1 LLLPTPIL
9 SNPFTIYGPTTG
21 IFPKKP
27 AMVARKSPK
36 SIKIPY
42 NSTRKPRKV
51 QRQRIMRRPTKK
63 AAVPFSFCLRAKK
76 SSVLEGPIIMVRP
89 RRKRICGVLEA
100 E

>member
-42 NSTRKPRKV
+42 NSTRKPIRG
-51 QRQRIMRRPTKK
+51 QRNRMRRIPK
-63 AAVPFSFCLRAKK
+63 AKERVPRSF
-76 SSVLEGPIIMVRP
+76 
-89 RRKRICGVLEA
+89 
-100 E
+100 